1 MYSISD
7 HPPEPLACSS
17 TIVTVVE
24 GAVKAGFPSPA
35 DDYNCK
41 PVDLSEVLIR
51 HPQATFLVR
60 ASGLSMVAA
69 GIMDGDLLVVD
80 RAIQAQPGHIVCAI
94 FNGAF
99 TVKYLRQRAGKYRLV
114 AADPTFPDIV
124 PRDGEQIEVW
134 GVATSSITRLLK
146 L

>member
-7 HPPEPLACSS
+7 AIPEPLACSP
-17 TIVTVVE
+17 TIVVVVE

-51 HPQATFLVR
+51 HPQATFLIR
-60 ASGLSMVAA
+60 ASGFSMKEA
-69 GIMDGDLLVVD
+69 GILDGDLLVVD
-80 RAIQAQPGHIVCAI
+80 RAIQAQPNHIVCAVV
-94 FNGAF
+94 NSLF
-99 TVKYLRQRAGKYRLV
+99 TVKYLRKRAGKFRLA
-114 AADPTFPDIV
+114 AADPTFPDII

-134 GVATSSITRLLK
+134 GVVTSSITRLLK
-146 L
+146 F